1 MRDFFFHRPGSLEEA
16 LAVLSEHGEDARPMA
31 GGTAIVNLMKQSLLF
46 ASHIVSMQDV
56 PGMRDISF
64 GNGELH
70 IGPLVTHQ
78 EVVTS
83 PLVSEHA
90 PLLGEVYR
98 RVATVKIRNMATV
111 GGGLAHADPAQDPP
125 PALMILGDRVRL
137 VSESGERVLPVG
149 ELFQDYYETAIEPD
163 EVLTDVIVPESDQ
176 SANRVYLKF
185 LPRTADDYATVGV
198 AASARLEDGRCED
211 VRVALNSVAPTPV
224 RAIAVEDALRGR
236 TSSEST
242 LREASELVRQY
253 LDPMDDFRGSAE
265 YKRDMAVVFTYRAL
279 KQAAGPAQ

>member
-1 MRDFFFHRPGSLEEA
+1 MRDFFLHRPRSLEEA
-16 LAVLSEHGEDARPMA
+16 LTVLGEHGEDARAMS

-46 ASHIVSMQDV
+46 ANHIVSMQDV

-64 GNGELH
+64 EDGELH
-70 IGPLVTHQ
+70 IGALVKHQ

-83 PLVSEHA
+83 PVVSRRA
-90 PLLGEVYR
+90 PILSDVYR
-98 RVATVKIRNMATV
+98 RVATVKVRNMATV

-125 PALMILGDRVRL
+125 PALMVLGARVRL
-137 VSESGERVLPVG
+137 VSEHGERTLPVG
-149 ELFQDYYETAIEPD
+149 ELFRDYYETAIEPG
-163 EVLTDVIVPESDQ
+163 ELLTEVIVPESDQ
-176 SANRVYLKF
+176 STNSVYLKF

-198 AASARLEDGRCED
+198 VASVRLEDGRCED

-224 RAIAVEDALRGR
+224 RAFAVENALEGR
-236 TSSEST
+236 PSNERA

-253 LDPMDDFRGSAE
+253 LDPLDDYRGTAE

-279 KQAAGPAQ
+279 KRVTGVGQ